1 MGEKL
6 NQTDFVIVFCTA
18 SPDESERIA
27 KTLIEGGLAACVN
40 VSPVRSYY
48 RWEGELCDDEEDL
61 LVIKTEKSMI
71 GKIIE
76 RIKEIHSY
84 DLPEIIA
91 IPITDGYEKYLEW
104 VAKSLL

>member
-1 MGEKL
+1 
-6 NQTDFVIVFCTA
+6 
-18 SPDESERIA
+18 
-27 KTLIEGGLAACVN
+27 
-40 VSPVRSYY
+40 
-48 RWEGELCDDEEDL
+48 L
-61 LVIKTEKSMI
+61 LLIKTEKSMI